1 MVNPATV
8 VLGVGGGHH
17 RKVRIPFLRGRCASH
32 APRPPPVRWTGQ
44 KPERGQPHKSGRLAI
59 SGAPNGSW
67 GLSARGHD
75 TPRRSRNRYVW
86 FSDYVFGIAN
96 MRFRRPLTE
105 LLGSPIRVD
114 LLRVLSRTR
123 GEALSGREL
132 ARRVSASPSQVN
144 QHLWSLESQGIV
156 RSQTIGRV
164 HAWSLS
170 TEHAL
175 AESLRHLFEL
185 EPAIFDQLRARLEAV
200 LRPLPIERAILF
212 GSVAR
217 GDERPESDID
227 LFVVTR
233 GKAEKEEVADALGR
247 ASQEFTLRFGNPLS
261 NLILTHAEVERGSNP
276 ELLASIERE
285 GLRLRV

>member
-1 MVNPATV
+1 
-8 VLGVGGGHH
+8 
-17 RKVRIPFLRGRCASH
+17 
-32 APRPPPVRWTGQ
+32 
-44 KPERGQPHKSGRLAI
+44 
-59 SGAPNGSW
+59 
-67 GLSARGHD
+67 
-75 TPRRSRNRYVW
+75 
-86 FSDYVFGIAN
+86 
-96 MRFRRPLTE
+96 MRFHRPLTE
-105 LLGSPIRVD
+105 LLGSPIRIDV
-114 LLRVLSRTR
+114 LRALSRTR

-144 QHLWSLESQGIV
+144 EHLGSLEAQGLV

-175 AESLRHLFEL
+175 AAPLQHLFEA

-212 GSVAR
+212 GSVVR
-217 GDERPESDID
+217 GDDRPESDID
-227 LFVVTR
+227 LFVETR

-247 ASQEFTLRFGNPLS
+247 ASQEFALRFGNPLS
-261 NLILTHAEVERGSNP
+261 NLILTRAEVERGSYP